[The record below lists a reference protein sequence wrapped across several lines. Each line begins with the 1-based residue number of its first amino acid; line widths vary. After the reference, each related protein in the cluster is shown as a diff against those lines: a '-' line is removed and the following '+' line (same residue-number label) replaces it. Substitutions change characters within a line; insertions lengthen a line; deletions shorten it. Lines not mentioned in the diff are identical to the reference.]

1 MGNKKSVPEQIIRRF
16 QQLLVKSLAIA
27 RVSSRKLTVVLQK
40 VPKRTYLQVGGSLMA
55 VAIVSYGL
63 HLFWPK
69 QIVFSYSEKNCFSNP
84 VLLPNFVTPQSNA
97 SFETTLTNSLSV
109 GHYPLL
115 SRTTCIVPK
124 VPPQIEKTETLALH
138 PLRIAGLKKSIT
150 VTIPAPPQPSIQ
162 TDLGQ
167 PIGTT
172 APILFKLNSIDNT
185 FKYQLLANEHKVA
198 CPVQQ
203 EVISC
208 DLSTLPL
215 AYSTPYEISLQRS
228 YKGAADTIFRQTITT
243 VEALSVAASTIG
255 HNELVRSAP
264 NQLVLTFNKP
274 VQSVEGL
281 QLQRHGAQPITTNAV
296 VSGNTVTVQF
306 AQPLPRLAQF
316 TLTLP
321 KAIAQDKAAMWPFT
335 LNFSTSGGPQVAGV
349 SLGHYRVSPGAPF
362 TLAFDS
368 NILPGQH
375 LAHFIRVEVGGNL
388 VQSAVTLHG
397 HIVVVS
403 PAALPACT
411 PFTVRVLE
419 GLQNEFGVSGG
430 SAWQMTSR
438 TTCQVVFGI
447 GTSVQGRGIVG
458 YRFGSGP
465 SKIIFAGTLH
475 GDEKSAT
482 HTLNSLLNDLEA
494 NAGQIPPHRTIIVIP
509 NVNPDGYAANLRLNA
524 NGVDL
529 NRNFAANNWK
539 PGVTMPDGSYH
550 PNGGGTAPFSEPE
563 SGALANYVLSQAP
576 RLVLS
581 YHSLAG
587 VVAANEAGDSRGLA
601 DIYASKSGLRSYG
614 NEVAGIFAYDT
625 TGAFEDWLHNRHG
638 IPALLVELT
647 TRGSNEF
654 SRQKAAMWAM
664 IQLP

>member
-1 MGNKKSVPEQIIRRF
+1 MGNKKSVPA
-16 QQLLVKSLAIA
+16 QLLRRSRQLLA
-27 RVSSRKLTVVLQK
+27 KLFVLAK
-40 VPKRTYLQVGGSLMA
+40 IWHGHVTALLHTVPKRTYLQIGGAALA
-55 VAIVSYGL
+55 VVVAGYSL

-69 QIVFSYSEKNCFSNP
+69 HLVFSYSQKNCFSNL
-84 VLLPNFVTPQSNA
+84 VLLPNFVAPQASP
-97 SFETTLTNSLSV
+97 SFEASLADSFSI

-115 SRTTCIVPK
+115 SRTTCVVPK
-124 VPPQIEKTETLALH
+124 IPPQANTTETISLH
-138 PLRIAGLKKSIT
+138 PLKIGLKKSVSIS
-150 VTIPAPPQPSIQ
+150 VPPAPQASIDADLSQPV
-162 TDLGQ
+162 
-167 PIGTT
+167 GTT
-172 APILFKLNSIDNT
+172 APIMFKLNSPDNT
-185 FKYQLLANEHKVA
+185 FKYQLIANEHKVV
-198 CPVQQ
+198 CPAQQ
-203 EVISC
+203 ETISC
-208 DLSTLPL
+208 DLSQLPL
-215 AYSTPYEISLQRS
+215 AYSTPYEIQLQRA
-228 YKGAADTIFRQTITT
+228 YKGKAETIFRQTITT

-264 NQLVLTFNKP
+264 NHLVLTFNKP
-274 VQSVEGL
+274 VHSVEGL
-281 QLQRHGAQPITTNAV
+281 QLQQHGGGIITTAGIIN
-296 VSGNTVTVQF
+296 GNTLTVQF

-335 LNFSTSGGPQVAGV
+335 LNFGTAGGPQVAGV

-368 NILPGQH
+368 NILPEQH
-375 LAHFIRVEVGGNL
+375 LAHFIRVEVGGHL
-388 VQSAVTLHG
+388 VQSTVTLHG
-397 HIVVVS
+397 HMVVVS

-411 PFTVRVLE
+411 PFTVRVID

-430 SAWQMTSR
+430 SGWQMSSR

-447 GTSVQGRGIVG
+447 GTSVQGRSIIG
-458 YRFGSGP
+458 YRFGNGP

-494 NAGQIPPHRTIIVIP
+494 NAGQIPAHRTIIVIP
-509 NVNPDGYAANLRLNA
+509 NANPDGYAANTRLNA

-550 PNGGGTAPFSEPE
+550 PNGGGTSPFSEPE

-581 YHSLAG
+581 FHSLAG

-614 NEVAGIFAYDT
+614 NEVSGIFAYDT
-625 TGAFEDWLHNRHG
+625 TGAFEDWLHNKHG
-638 IPALLVELT
+638 IPALLIELT

-654 SRQKAAMWAM
+654 SRQKSAIWAM